1 MAEPERGDRLAAL
14 LRFVDADV
22 SPVTTQTPARS
33 WSSNTPG
40 PSEDQHRGL
49 VERACCNTRGRARA
63 VQVRPRPRCV
73 ADAVT
78 YVVTRPRRIAV
89 NEVVIRPTEQQE

>member
-1 MAEPERGDRLAAL
+1 
-14 LRFVDADV
+14 
-22 SPVTTQTPARS
+22 
-33 WSSNTPG
+33 
-40 PSEDQHRGL
+40 
-49 VERACCNTRGRARA
+49 
-63 VQVRPRPRCV
+63 V